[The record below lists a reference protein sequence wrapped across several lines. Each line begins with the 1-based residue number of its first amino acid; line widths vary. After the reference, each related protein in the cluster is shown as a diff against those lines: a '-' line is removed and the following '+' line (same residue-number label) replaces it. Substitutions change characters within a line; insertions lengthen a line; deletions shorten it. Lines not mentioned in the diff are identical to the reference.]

1 MTRYLPT
8 RRSGAARGWLR
19 KLLPHQHAAA
29 DHAALL
35 DRLPP
40 VEHRPAADEDQLF
53 EQSSLARVLLL
64 MVKVDQE
71 AEYLLCR
78 ELAEHA
84 LGAVPD
90 PGEAPEEGERRT

>member
-1 MTRYLPT
+1 MTRNLPAPPAGSAPG
-8 RRSGAARGWLR
+8 RLGALAG
-19 KLLPHQHAAA
+19 LLPGRRRTA
-29 DHAALL
+29 DHGGLL

-53 EQSSLARVLLL
+53 EQASLARVLLL

-71 AEYLLCR
+71 SEYLLCR

-84 LGAVPD
+84 LGAVPE
-90 PGEAPEEGERRT
+90 PGESPE

>member
-1 MTRYLPT
+1 MTRIVPS
-8 RRSGAARGWLR
+8 RKARSTPGLLAG
-19 KLLPHQHAAA
+19 LLPGRRRTA
-29 DHAALL
+29 DHDGLL
-35 DRLPP
+35 DRLAP

-53 EQSSLARVLLL
+53 EQASLARVLLL

-84 LGAVPD
+84 LGTVPE
-90 PGEAPEEGERRT
+90 PGESPE

>member
-1 MTRYLPT
+1 MPS
-8 RRSGAARGWLR
+8 RRAGSAPGQLAG
-19 KLLPHQHAAA
+19 LLPGRRRTA
-29 DHAALL
+29 DHRELL

-40 VEHRPAADEDQLF
+40 VEYRPAADEDQLF
-53 EQSSLARVLLL
+53 EQASLARVLLL

-84 LGAVPD
+84 LGTVPE
-90 PGEAPEEGERRT
+90 PGELPER